1 VEIVMFGAQ
10 HLKEY
15 AAGSGIPFPYVNVG
29 IASEEELAELYSG
42 AAMGLVLSYTN
53 CSFVPFEMMAC
64 RCPVVAVDAESV
76 HWFLRDGVNAVVTPP
91 EPRALAQGMLTLLED
106 EMLRQRIVAHAYQD
120 VQDLSWEKSMRQFED
135 ILLRK
140 VADAARTPG
149 LATGYP
155 QRLGWDEKGVVVK
168 DMDVLQN
175 TYDRA
180 WGEICGEKR
189 IGQSFLSR
197 QGNLCRI
204 DLIMATHKREN
215 SGELILHLRDAPA
228 PLCPPY
234 RGDERGV
241 DLAMA
246 SADMGDIIEEA
257 WQTFTFPPI
266 LDSQNRRFYF
276 YLEAPQASL
285 GSAVSVWMSTSDVYA
300 DGTAYADHQPIQGDL
315 AFRTFYLRGMGEA
328 CPEQERGEGEE
339 RPAETHALLNRVQSL
354 EWDLRQARAE
364 LAMIQRSRAYRLCA
378 RLGLIDRSPVRHQ
391 RRPWDTRAPLMVKAW
406 RCLRYLGIRGLLGE
420 ARAYLRW
427 RFVLP
432 FTR

>member
-1 VEIVMFGAQ
+1 
-10 HLKEY
+10 
-15 AAGSGIPFPYVNVG
+15 
-29 IASEEELAELYSG
+29 
-42 AAMGLVLSYTN
+42 
-53 CSFVPFEMMAC
+53 
-64 RCPVVAVDAESV
+64 
-76 HWFLRDGVNAVVTPP
+76 
-91 EPRALAQGMLTLLED
+91 MLTLLED
-106 EMLRQRIVAHAYQD
+106 ETLRQRIVAHAYQD
-120 VQDLSWEKSMRQFED
+120 VQDLSWEKSMRQFEE

-140 VADAARTPG
+140 VASTARTPS
-149 LATGYP
+149 LATGYS

-180 WGEICGEKR
+180 WGEICGDKR

-228 PLCPPY
+228 SS
-234 RGDERGV
+234 V
-241 DLAMA
+241 DLATA
-246 SADMGDIIEEA
+246 SVDMGDIIEEA

-266 LDSQNRRFYF
+266 LDSQNRQFYF

-285 GSAVSVWMSTSDVYA
+285 GSAVSVWISTSDVYA

-315 AFRTFYLRGMGEA
+315 AFRTFYLCGPGE
-328 CPEQERGEGEE
+328 EGEE
-339 RPAETHALLNRVQSL
+339 RPAETHALMNRVQSL

-364 LAMIQRSRAYRLCA
+364 LAMIQRSRAYRLCS

-406 RCLRYLGIRGLLGE
+406 RCLRYMGIRGLLGE

-427 RFVLP
+427 RFVLERE
-432 FTR
+432 T